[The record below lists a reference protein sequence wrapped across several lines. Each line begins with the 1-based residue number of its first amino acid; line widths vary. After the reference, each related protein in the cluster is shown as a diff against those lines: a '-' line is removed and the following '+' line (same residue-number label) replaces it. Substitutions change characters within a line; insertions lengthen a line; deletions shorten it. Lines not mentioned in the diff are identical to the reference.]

1 MYQCCFVRLMNAMEA
16 SIFTSVRALY
26 LSQESANGGEKGI
39 PAKGFLSLHFR
50 FMVEN
55 FIETLLKMLSLVP
68 ISWEVRISLLLVRG
82 VDGGSEMHC
91 QKISKMN

>member
-26 LSQESANGGEKGI
+26 LSQEGANGGEKGI

-55 FIETLLKMLSLVP
+55 FIETLLKMLSLVS
-68 ISWEVRISLLLVRG
+68 ISCQLVG
-82 VDGGSEMHC
+82 GLDGGYKMHC
-91 QKISKMN
+91 QKKYRR